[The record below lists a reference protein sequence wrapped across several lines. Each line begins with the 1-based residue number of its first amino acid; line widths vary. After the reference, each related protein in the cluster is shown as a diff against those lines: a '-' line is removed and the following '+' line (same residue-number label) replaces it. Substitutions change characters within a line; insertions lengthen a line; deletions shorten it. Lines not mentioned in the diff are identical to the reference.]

1 MCLWKVREMDERIL
15 DFAKVIVHTSTSM
28 KSGDNVLIQIS
39 DSGLD
44 LATEI
49 FKETIRVG
57 ASPLIITTPS
67 EGTRSF
73 FEIADEKTMNT
84 MPKHYFELVKASDV
98 IISIRS
104 ELNTRTLSNTDP
116 KKISLRSKAL
126 KELRDERLRKRWC
139 LTQYPT
145 SGYAQDAEMSL
156 KEYQDFVYSAIL
168 IDWTEQIKIME
179 RLKDIMDK
187 TDQVRIIGVNTDLTM
202 SIKGRNTV
210 VGGPTNNVPG
220 GEVFTA
226 PVDDSAEGE
235 IYFDLPAV
243 VYGKSVE
250 GIKLRFE
257 KGEIVDYSA
266 NRNQDLLTNM
276 IETDAGS
283 RRLGELGIG
292 TNHGIKKYT
301 KNILFDEK
309 IGDTIH
315 LAIGRA
321 YKECGGINESAI
333 HWDMIKTMKPGRIVM
348 DGSVIQEN
356 GRFFWE

>member
-1 MCLWKVREMDERIL
+1 MNEKIR
-15 DFAKVIVHTSTSM
+15 DFAEVIVHTSTSI
-28 KSGDNVLIQIS
+28 KKGDNVLIQIS
-39 DSGLD
+39 DEGLD

-49 FKETIRVG
+49 FKETVRMG
-57 ASPLIITTPS
+57 ANPLILTTPS
-67 EGTRSF
+67 EATRF
-73 FEIADEKTMNT
+73 FYEVADEETIKTV
-84 MPKHYFELVKASDV
+84 PKHSFELIKASDV

-116 KKISLRSKAL
+116 KKISQRSKAL
-126 KELRDERLRKRWC
+126 KELQEERLRKRWC

-145 SGYAQDAEMSL
+145 AGYAQDAEMSL
-156 KEYQDFVYSAIL
+156 VEYQDFLFSAIL
-168 IDWTEQIKIME
+168 IDWTEQIKMME
-179 RLKDIMDK
+179 KLKEIMDK
-187 TDQVRIIGVNTDLTM
+187 TDEVRIVGLKTDLTI
-202 SIKGRNTV
+202 SIKGRNAV
-210 VGGPTNNVPG
+210 VGGPTHNVPG

-235 IYFDLPAV
+235 IFFDLPAV
-243 VYGKSVE
+243 VYGKSVD

-266 NRNQDLLTNM
+266 NRNRELLKSM

-292 TNHGIKKYT
+292 TNRAIKKFT

-321 YKECGGINESAI
+321 YKECGGVNESAI
-333 HWDMIKTMKPGRIVM
+333 HWDMIKTMKPGRIIM